1 MAWEKDKMKSRRC
14 WCFWGFS
21 GQPQAERGESP
32 LGFVGFQKHMDPG
45 GKSSGISVLHK
56 SCVMMGNY
64 TGGAKAG
71 RRHPVL

>member
-21 GQPQAERGESP
+21 GQPQAERRREFFGLCRVPEGNP
-32 LGFVGFQKHMDPG
+32 EGN
-45 GKSSGISVLHK
+45 SSGISVLHK